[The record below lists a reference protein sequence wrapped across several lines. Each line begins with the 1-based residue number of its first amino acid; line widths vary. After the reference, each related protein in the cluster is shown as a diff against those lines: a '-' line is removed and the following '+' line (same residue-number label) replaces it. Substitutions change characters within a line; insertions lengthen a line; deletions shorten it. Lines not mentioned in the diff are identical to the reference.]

1 MRAPLLAAV
10 ISLLPAAALAQ
21 GAAQA
26 PPAPAAPPAAP
37 AQAARPVLGLDEAV
51 RTALAHQPQLR
62 QAQANREAAEARAE
76 SARAPLLPQLRGSA
90 GVDWATHNTPST
102 PSPSY
107 TAARTVNASAVATQ
121 VLFDAAQLQR
131 WRSSLASA
139 SALEASERAA
149 ALQIAAS
156 TRAAFFAARAA
167 RDLVAVARE
176 SLANEDAHLKQVQAF
191 VQVGTRPE
199 IDLAQARAARAN
211 AQVQVIQAENAY
223 DTARAQLVQATGVVR
238 ATDFDIGDDV
248 LPAVPGEDQPLDP
261 LFAEALASRPE
272 IVSFSEQERAQTLA
286 RSAARAGYLPTVG
299 AEADVSRGLAST
311 LPDGASNWGASVTL
325 TWNLFQG
332 GATRAAVREA
342 EANLTALSAQDEQF
356 RQQIR
361 LDVEQA
367 RLAVRA
373 SRGARGSAGAAETAA
388 RERLRLAEGRY
399 RAGAGSIIELGDA
412 QVAASSAAAQR
423 VQSEFNLAASRAQ
436 LLRALGRLNP

>member
-1 MRAPLLAAV
+1 MRAPLLLAAAV
-10 ISLLPAAALAQ
+10 SLLPAAALAQ

-62 QAQANREAAEARAE
+62 QAQANREAAEARSE

-90 GVDWATHNTPST
+90 GVDWATHNLPAT
-102 PSPSY
+102 SPSY

-223 DTARAQLVQATGVVR
+223 DTARAQLVQAMGVVR

-272 IVSFSEQERAQTLA
+272 LVSFGEQERAQTLA

-373 SRGARGSAGAAETAA
+373 SRATLGSAGEAETAA